1 MAPEPRQAVEFVLQC
16 RRVFVRM
23 AALLGLLVMAGGAM
37 AQSRGELLYTTHCI
51 ACHNT
56 QVHWRDQRL
65 ASDWNSLK
73 AQVQRWQGM
82 ALLDWPE
89 DDIVEVTRH
98 LNERIYRFAPPA
110 GPPLSLQRPDP
121 RLFAG
126 TVRRATD

>member
-1 MAPEPRQAVEFVLQC
+1 MLQSPWQALESLQ
-16 RRVFVRM
+16 RYRGVFACM
-23 AALLGLLVMAGGAM
+23 AALVGLLAAAGATM

-65 ASDWNSLK
+65 ASDWHSLK

-121 RLFAG
+121 RPFAG
-126 TVRRATD
+126 TARRATD